1 MKRLLSAFLTLIFVS
16 AYAQDIILMR
26 NGDEIQCKLLE
37 ISKNE
42 VKYKRWTNQE
52 GPTFS
57 EKKDNIFML
66 KYENGEKEMIANQTQ
81 AAEVQ
86 VQTFNLSANT
96 PTLHLLPD
104 PTPISDIYLKYTHR
118 GFHSGLIKYGHKQS
132 EEQAQKILTTDWL
145 EYKKARRDDKVGRV
159 FAITGGAFFTIGL
172 ASTVIQA
179 IWNHDYKE
187 SKANYDNMVSK
198 AKADY
203 TQKHQEYLNV
213 GNEINELREKYS
225 QLEKNEPPYGSTEY
239 SSWSQECYE
248 TNMKI
253 QEAEELKWK
262 LDKYEAD
269 YNDAYRRSDYY
280 SYHIEDLCHGYRN
293 DVRAIRCIM
302 VGSYSIGTPFLV
314 SGLIKVIR
322 GHKKAT
328 QIVNKH
334 IEEHEKETNK
344 LSLTKPTFNINA
356 RSNNLAFTLTF

>member
-1 MKRLLSAFLTLIFVS
+1 MRSFLSILLTLTVVS
-16 AYAQDIILMR
+16 TNAQDIILMR

-52 GPTFS
+52 GPTFT

-66 KYENGEKEMIANQTQ
+66 KYENGEKEVIANQTQ
-81 AAEVQ
+81 SAEVP

-104 PTPISDIYLKYTHR
+104 PTPISDVYLKYTHR

-179 IWNHDYKE
+179 IWNRDYKE
-187 SKANYDNMVSK
+187 TKADYEHMVVI

-203 TQKHQEYLNV
+203 SQKHQEYLNAEYEV
-213 GNEINELREKYS
+213 NKLTEKYY
-225 QLEKNEPPYGSTEY
+225 QLQKNEPPYGSAEFDTWNQEY
-239 SSWSQECYE
+239 QE
-248 TNMKI
+248 TSIKI
-253 QEAEELKWK
+253 EEAKDLKWS
-262 LDKYEAD
+262 LDKYKPT
-269 YNDAYRRSDYY
+269 YNDAYKLSEYYNNRLKDYCR
-280 SYHIEDLCHGYRN
+280 DDKN
-293 DVRAIRCIM
+293 DVRAIRYIIVRQLRYRYPFPCFWTCQ
-302 VGSYSIGTPFLV
+302 SYSWPQEGDPNCQQAH
-314 SGLIKVIR
+314 R
-322 GHKKAT
+322 GA
-328 QIVNKH
+328 
-334 IEEHEKETNK
+334 
-344 LSLTKPTFNINA
+344 
-356 RSNNLAFTLTF
+356 